1 MRLRYILILLLVL
14 PFMDL
19 WLLME
24 VASAIGFWKT
34 LAVVL
39 LTGLIG
45 AEIVRREGRFVLR
58 KLRSS
63 VTAEEMSRNFI
74 EATMLVLSGLLLLS
88 PGLVTD
94 LMGVLLAFRP
104 LRERI
109 VAQLAKRFKESSSFR
124 FEIGTF

>member
-1 MRLRYILILLLVL
+1 MLRYWIIALLVL
-14 PFMDL
+14 PFIDL
-19 WLLME
+19 WLLVE
-24 VASAIGFWKT
+24 VASVIGFWNT

-58 KLRSS
+58 KLQAS
-63 VTAEEMSRNFI
+63 VTAEEMSRNFL
-74 EATMLVLSGLLLLS
+74 EAAMLVLAGLLLLS

-94 LMGVLLAFRP
+94 VMGAVLAFRP

-109 VAQLAKRFKESSSFR
+109 VARLSERFKRSSNVKVEF
-124 FEIGTF
+124 GTF